1 MRRYLLFRLYGP
13 LAAWGDIAVGENRP
27 TCDHPTKSALLGLF
41 GAALGVRRED
51 RPGQD
56 GLGEGYAC
64 AMRLDAAGELLR
76 DYHTV
81 QVPRARKGV
90 RYPTRRDELAA
101 GDLYTIPPTR
111 RDYRVESHIT
121 IAAWETATAPYTLEE
136 VAEALRRPRFVL
148 YLGRKACPVALPL
161 SPAIHEA
168 PTLRGAFAAYPVDR
182 AFIRDLI
189 PMAQPQYYWEE
200 LSPEEAGF
208 STSFVTQRRDQP
220 LSRRRWQFR
229 LREEHQAL
237 TQGDAP

>member
-1 MRRYLLFRLYGP
+1 MRRYLLFHLYGP

-27 TCDHPTKSALLGLF
+27 TCDHPTKSALIGLF
-41 GAALGVRRED
+41 GAALGIRRED
-51 RPGQD
+51 QSGQD
-56 GLGEGYAC
+56 ALGEGYGY

-81 QVPRARKGV
+81 QVPPARKGV

-101 GDLYTIPPTR
+101 DKIYTIPPTR
-111 RDYRVESHIT
+111 RDYRAESHVT
-121 IAAWETATAPYTLEE
+121 IAAWESTTAPYTLEE

-168 PTLRGAFAAYPVDR
+168 PTLRDAFAAYPVDST
-182 AFIRDLI
+182 FIGGLTLATR
-189 PMAQPQYYWEE
+189 PQYFWEGV
-200 LSPEEAGF
+200 SPEEAGF
-208 STSFVTQRRDQP
+208 NTFLAIVRRDQP

-237 TQGDAP
+237 IQGDVR